1 MKNKWHLPHPA
12 TMFLLLTGVV
22 IIVSWVCD
30 IYGLSVHLSPAGEE
44 IRVQNLLSADGLRWM
59 LQNVITN
66 FTSFTPLG
74 MAVIAIFGLGLA
86 QHSGFI
92 DACIRLGVRHRHNE
106 QRQVIAWVIMLGL
119 LSNVVGDAG
128 YVILLPIAATMFQS
142 VGLSPVAGIITSYIA
157 VANGYSANF
166 FLSIIDPVL
175 SINTEKAAFAAN
187 AWDNDIGPMCNYYF
201 FFVSTIVL
209 GVLIYYLTCKFLL
222 SPNKKHIGQMLT
234 KTIMPTDYKPLSRK
248 ERRAFHLA
256 LIIGISY
263 FLVIVL
269 IAILP
274 IGILRGVDGGLL
286 YSPFTM
292 NILTILSLGI
302 AIVGIV
308 YGVTSGRYRTDRD
321 MVDGLVSAVSM
332 LSIFFVIAFFA
343 SQLYACFSYSHLDKY
358 IAVNFASLL
367 TSLSVGKLMALVLF
381 ILFSALINLV
391 LCSATGKWT
400 FMAFIFVPYFAK
412 MGVSPDVV
420 QCAFRIGDS
429 STNAITPFL
438 LYMPLVLTYMQQYE
452 KRVTYGT
459 LFRYTWRYTLYIL
472 LVWMLLFVVWY
483 LSGLPFGR

>member
-1 MKNKWHLPHPA
+1 MKSKWQMPHPA
-12 TMFLLLTGVV
+12 TMFLLLTVVV
-22 IIVSWVCD
+22 IIVSWVGD
-30 IYGLSVHLSPAGEE
+30 IYGLSVRLSLTGEE

-59 LQNVITN
+59 LQHVISN

-92 DACIRLGVRHRHNE
+92 DACIRSGVRHRKNE
-106 QRQVIAWVIMLGL
+106 HKQMIAWVIVLGL
-119 LSNVVGDAG
+119 ISNIVGDAG
-128 YVILLPIAATMFQS
+128 YVILLPIAATMFRS
-142 VGLSPVAGIITSYIA
+142 VGLNPIAGIITSYIS
-157 VANGYSANF
+157 VASGYSANL

-175 SINTEKAAFAAN
+175 SINTERAAFSSN
-187 AWDNDIGPMCNYYF
+187 TWDSDIGPMCNYYF
-201 FFVSTIVL
+201 FFASTIVI
-209 GVLIYYLTCKFLL
+209 GILIYYVTCKYLL
-222 SPNKKHIGQMLT
+222 PSVEKEHSEHPQI
-234 KTIMPTDYKPLSRK
+234 DYKPLSRK

-256 LIIGISY
+256 LTVGIAY
-263 FLVIVL
+263 FLIILL

-274 IGILRGVDGGLL
+274 LGILRGVDGGLL

-302 AIVGIV
+302 AIIGIV

-321 MVDGLVSAVSM
+321 MVDGLVSAMSM

-343 SQLYACFSYSHLDKY
+343 AQLYACFSYSHLDRY

-367 TSLSVGKLMALVLF
+367 TSISAGPLVTLIFF
-381 ILFSALINLV
+381 ILFTATVNLV

-400 FMAFIFVPYFAK
+400 FMSFIFVPYFAK
-412 MGVSPDVV
+412 IGVSPDIV

-438 LYMPLVLTYMQQYE
+438 LYMPLVLTYMQQYN
-452 KRVTYGT
+452 KQVTYGT
-459 LFRYTWRYTLYIL
+459 VFRYTWRYTLYIL
-472 LVWMLLFVVWY
+472 VVWILFFVGWY
-483 LSGLPFGR
+483 LLNIPFGR